1 MKMSLF
7 KTIRKNQE
15 GSLFVGLIVTMMLFA
30 ALGAAMFS
38 YTTTSAYNQMWV
50 NSASKSYYMAE
61 SGFRYAESEYNNTG
75 DTDGDG
81 EIKDDRN
88 QLLEGWNSPDPP
100 GTPVLFTFSGG
111 TENFELKIYPY
122 YLVTT
127 AAHSKNATSLQ
138 TKFPGTQP
146 SNFDPSLAGKLKI
159 GTDDPYTI
167 STYNAG
173 TGTFTLS
180 TGLVS
185 NLSGNMDVY
194 LVANPSA
201 DSTITKD
208 GDLTLDDASFFPD
221 RNGVFSIHGGDNRVY
236 AYKSRSE
243 NTLQTIFDVED
254 PDGTFDDVAV
264 LTSTDIVLNPFV
276 QLGSIGIV
284 EHGASLET
292 TREVSYSIPLPTDIE
307 ETEEFQDTFED
318 KDAWQDS
325 ALGTHAV
332 ESIGGDSA
340 LRVTGT
346 VDFGSSPKASLI
358 GLDWPETNLGLGKA
372 HGLGDPFFLS
382 YDAQVKV
389 GFEELPV
396 PDHGYGPEG
405 APIPLYFVGGISF
418 RLDENLNSYG
428 LSFLRGSNSTAPTP
442 DNINDNLIPTGKD
455 QRLLITLWQQT
466 NNGTTPNWLAYKDIE
481 EPGALSDDVES
492 GENLWSTE
500 GVPSPDGLWHIS
512 NRRPHAG
519 TYAWYYGREATG
531 TYNTGAINS
540 GSLVSTPINLCNAT
554 TASLSFWSWYSTE
567 ADPLYV
573 DDYDVKTVEVS
584 TDCGNS
590 WNVVYQLKRDSAPFN
605 PMNVWEL
612 ITIPLSAYVG
622 NSIRIRFHFDTI
634 DAAFNDHE
642 GWYIDDV
649 SITSDATFELNEATL
664 LVRITESASITFDSG
679 GTTEIVDGD
688 VVVGS
693 TSGSQGTVNGA
704 PVVASGSWAG
714 NNAAGTMLL
723 RNITGSFQNEALTVL
738 GSAATATATGFTSR
752 GNYIKAYYGN
762 TSDCG
767 TPNDCALD
775 QNKHGY
781 PRGTADLNWPPED
794 LDDWAAAN
802 DYYTLV
808 QWDEVNAAVT
818 TVDIIPSVDEPN
830 ALIESTESILFT
842 PIATSLETT
851 RSELGLHTFGKGS
864 LNIFF
869 DDFGLQAGVISS
881 DGFFPATQESTS
893 AD

>member
-1 MKMSLF
+1 MKTSLF
-7 KTIRKNQE
+7 TTIRQDQE
-15 GSLFVGLIVTMMLFA
+15 GGLFVGLIVTMMLFA

-38 YTTTSAYNQMWV
+38 YTTTSAYNQVWV
-50 NSASKSYYMAE
+50 NSASKSYYLAE

-88 QLLEGWNSPDPP
+88 QLLEGWNSPDSP
-100 GTPVLFTFSGG
+100 GTPVLFTFSNN
-111 TENFELKIYPY
+111 TDNFELKIYPY
-122 YLVTT
+122 YLATSAT
-127 AAHSKNATSLQ
+127 HSKNATSVQ

-146 SNFDPSLAGKLKI
+146 SNFDPSSASKLKI
-159 GTDDPYTI
+159 GSDDPYTI

-173 TGTFTLS
+173 TGTFTIS
-180 TGLVS
+180 PGLVS
-185 NLSGNMDVY
+185 NLSDNMDVY
-194 LVANPSA
+194 LVTNPSA

-208 GDLTLDDASFFPD
+208 GDLILDDASFFPD

-236 AYKSRSE
+236 AYKSRSG

-264 LTSTDIVLNPFV
+264 LASTDIVLNPFV
-276 QLGSIGIV
+276 QLRSIGIV
-284 EHGASLET
+284 EHGASMET
-292 TREVSYSIPLPTDIE
+292 KREVSYSVPLSTDTE
-307 ETEEFQDTFED
+307 EEVEFQDTFED
-318 KDAWQDS
+318 KTNWKDS
-325 ALGTHAV
+325 SLGTHAAT
-332 ESIGGDSA
+332 GGA

-346 VDFGSSPKASLI
+346 VDFGGAPKPSLI
-358 GLDWPETNLGLGKA
+358 GLDWPETGLDLGAA
-372 HGLGDPFFLS
+372 HRRGDPFFLS

-389 GFEELPV
+389 GFEEFPV
-396 PDHGYGPEG
+396 PDAGYGPEG
-405 APIPLYFVGGISF
+405 APIPLFFVGGISF

-428 LSFLRGSNSTAPTP
+428 LSFLRGSNAQPPGP
-442 DNINDNLIPTGKD
+442 DNINDDLIPPGKD
-455 QRLLITLWQQT
+455 QRLLIALWQQT
-466 NNGTTPNWLAYKDIE
+466 NNGTDPDWLAYKDIE
-481 EPGALSDDVES
+481 EPGTLLDYVES

-512 NRRPHAG
+512 DRRPYAG
-519 TYAWYYGREATG
+519 TYAWYYGRDATG

-540 GSLVSTPINLCNAT
+540 GSLISTPINLCDAT
-554 TASLSFWSWYSTE
+554 TASLSFWSWYHTE
-567 ADPLYV
+567 DLEPWV
-573 DDYDVKTVEVS
+573 NDYDLKTVEIS
-584 TDCGNS
+584 TDCGANWTTLFQLRTDNS
-590 WNVVYQLKRDSAPFN
+590 PAN
-605 PMNVWEL
+605 PMDTWQQ
-612 ITIPLSAYVG
+612 ITLDLTPYKGQSVQ
-622 NSIRIRFHFDTI
+622 IRFRLNTR
-634 DAAFNDHE
+634 DAQYNDHE

-649 SITSDATFELNEATL
+649 NITSDATFELNEAAL

-679 GTTEIVDGD
+679 GTAEIVDGD

-693 TSGSQGTVNGA
+693 TSGAQGTVNGA

-714 NNAAGTMLL
+714 SDAAGTMLL

-738 GSAATATATGFTSR
+738 GSSATATATGFTSR

-781 PRGTADLNWPPED
+781 PRGDDLNWPPED

-802 DYYTLV
+802 DDYTLV
-808 QWDEVNAAVT
+808 QWDEVNAAVS
-818 TVDIIPSVDEPN
+818 TVDVIPSLDEPN

-842 PIATSLETT
+842 PTATSLETT

-881 DGFFPATQESTS
+881 DGFFPAVQE
-893 AD
+893 